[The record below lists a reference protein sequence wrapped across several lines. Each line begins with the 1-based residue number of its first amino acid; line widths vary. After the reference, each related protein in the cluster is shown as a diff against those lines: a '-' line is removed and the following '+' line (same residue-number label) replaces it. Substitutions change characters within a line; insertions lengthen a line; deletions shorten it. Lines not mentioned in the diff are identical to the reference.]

1 MGPKKKG
8 GKKSGKGKKGG
19 KKEKKEP
26 EAPPK
31 IEELN
36 EASKEF
42 YLVQLRDMEKRLER
56 LITKQNCQAFLN

>member
-1 MGPKKKG
+1 MPPKKKKS
-8 GKKSGKGKKGG
+8 GKKSGKKSA
-19 KKEKKEP
+19 KKEP

-56 LITKQNCQAFLN
+56 